1 MKGVAVE
8 VDEKRSNEDVD
19 DESKEDG
26 TENEVET

>member
-1 MKGVAVE
+1 MKSVAVE